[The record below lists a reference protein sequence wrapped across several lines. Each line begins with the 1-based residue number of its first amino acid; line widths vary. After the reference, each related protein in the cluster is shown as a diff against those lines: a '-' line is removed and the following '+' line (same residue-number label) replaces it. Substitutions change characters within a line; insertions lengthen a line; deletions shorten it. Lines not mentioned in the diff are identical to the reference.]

1 MRRSS
6 VLLLT
11 LVVLTGCASQP
22 RPYGALTSP
31 PAQPSII
38 GVEVTNPFDRSID
51 VFYSTQLLGTLAP
64 YAHGSYPVAPTTSR
78 APIYARLSGRATR
91 GVNLSRS
98 LKVRYVYE
106 DPADPRSRGA
116 RRCTETVC

>member
-1 MRRSS
+1 

-11 LVVLTGCASQP
+11 LLALTGCASQ
-22 RPYGALTSP
+22 RQPYGKLTVP
-31 PAQPSII
+31 PTQPSII

-64 YAHGSYPVAPTTSR
+64 YAHGSYPVAPTTAR
-78 APIYARLSGRATR
+78 APIYARWTGRATR
-91 GVNLSRS
+91 AFNLSRS
-98 LKVRYVYE
+98 QAVRYVYE
-106 DPADPRSRGA
+106 DAGDIRSRGA